1 MHEPVAA
8 RLRLT
13 SRSEA
18 QRCEHAG
25 TLDLPDPHEARH
37 GSRSPPSFPRL
48 HRRDRRAQFAATPGE
63 PTPRSYYRD
72 RLGPA
77 GPEREYA
84 LDKYFRYYLDV
95 FETAGRSP
103 HGQKVLEAGSGFG
116 LGLVAV
122 AVLGAAEAHG
132 VEIVPWEAE
141 FAFRGRDVLP
151 EDVRDR
157 IRPVVGNAAEL
168 PYPDDTLDVV
178 LSLEAISHY
187 LDYEPFLDE
196 AHRVLRPGGV
206 LVISDGNNGLN
217 PLIRRKTRKVW
228 ASHEVDPRTEHVEK
242 PDSPF
247 LFVLKRERIVEETDP
262 SLPPETVHELA
273 LRTSGM
279 IRPRIEEAVR
289 AYSGQGVLPDSRYR
303 PGTLTVHPD
312 HEMVMERLFN
322 PFALGGEIARRGFE
336 VKVWGH
342 WGGAGGSR
350 LVRVV
355 NSILRRGSR
364 VTMPAARG
372 FRIRAV
378 KGGGPG

>member
-1 MHEPVAA
+1 MHEPSTHPTLMKLDTDPVA
-8 RLRLT
+8 
-13 SRSEA
+13 
-18 QRCEHAG
+18 
-25 TLDLPDPHEARH
+25 
-37 GSRSPPSFPRL
+37 
-48 HRRDRRAQFAATPGE
+48 RRRFHDCIDAIAELEFAATPGE

-72 RLGPA
+72 RLGPP

-132 VEIVPWEAE
+132 VEIVPWEVE
-141 FAFRGRDVLP
+141 FALLGRDVLP

-206 LVISDGNNGLN
+206 LVISDGTTAS
-217 PLIRRKTRKVW
+217 IRSSAQDEEGVGVARGRP
-228 ASHEVDPRTEHVEK
+228 AYGHVEK

-262 SLPPETVHELA
+262 ILPPETVH
-273 LRTSGM
+273 
-279 IRPRIEEAVR
+279 
-289 AYSGQGVLPDSRYR
+289 DSRSV
-303 PGTLTVHPD
+303 P
-312 HEMVMERLFN
+312 
-322 PFALGGEIARRGFE
+322 RG
-336 VKVWGH
+336 WSGL
-342 WGGAGGSR
+342 GSR
-350 LVRVV
+350 KPSARTPT
-355 NSILRRGSR
+355 RGAADSATGRARSR
-364 VTMPAARG
+364 
-372 FRIRAV
+372 FIRIT
-378 KGGGPG
+378 KW